1 MALHCFFRALGIA
14 GDDGV
19 VDCLHMGDTRL
30 IAVLGGQCQKPQPAD
45 AAIQTLND
53 FKRDGVA
60 CLLENQLIKPR
71 RRLQYTVPVRRMRGG
86 A

>member
-14 GDDGV
+14 GYDSV

-30 IAVLGGQCQKPQPAD
+30 IPVLSGQSQKPQPAD
-45 AAIQTLND
+45 AAIQALHD
-53 FKRDGVA
+53 FKRDRMA

>member
-14 GDDGV
+14 GYDSV
-19 VDCLHMGDTRL
+19 VDCLHMSDTRL
-30 IAVLGGQCQKPQPAD
+30 IAVLSGQSQKPQPAD
-45 AAIQTLND
+45 AAIQALHD
-53 FKRDGVA
+53 FKRDGMA

-71 RRLQYTVPVRRMRGG
+71 GGLQYAVPIWRMCGG